1 MCIMKKTQGG
11 RYVYAM
17 RRLGIKKRLFF
28 AYSLLVLVAVC
39 LFLAVIYSLI
49 VSTSAQIER
58 ASQEEIVTG
67 YVQQVQSVLRE
78 MDTLSLQVTAR
89 AQLVNDFITLL
100 SDGDDSNFY
109 ASNIMESIDASSLL
123 ATINS
128 ANKPVARI
136 SVYNW
141 NGDYVSAGT
150 LYDTQAQVEVT
161 LRDRQKIQE
170 QLAMAVESPRRAYVT
185 DLMDD
190 PWSNSATN
198 RLFSV
203 IRPLTNISSSAFF
216 GLVSVQQDVRVFAE
230 LFETRNGVMTI
241 LLDSAGH
248 AMLPTQL
255 EPDFVERLYQAITKN
270 GLGNTASFRMDSGHI
285 ASYGSV
291 DMTGWRVVRVQMVS
305 NMQGMF
311 YVMLGGG
318 IALFSLLVLAV
329 YMLARTIVRP
339 LEQFSAAIGRVSL
352 SNMDCAMQDG
362 YTLPEV
368 AALNQSFRSMLG
380 RLRES
385 IDLEMKA
392 YQYALQ
398 SQMNPHFLY
407 NTLAMISATAQ
418 ERGDGQVV
426 TMCGKLSAMLRYLV
440 NYESDNVALTE
451 ELAHVENYLDLMKM
465 RYEDGFSYE
474 IERCEGMEHIRI
486 PKVVLQPLAENC
498 FQHGFRSVRPPW
510 FIHISVTITE
520 DRWELSVSDNGGG
533 MTGEEIAALNAR
545 ITLYRDNIA
554 SNYPTL
560 RLGGIGLVNT
570 ILRLS
575 LMLNDG
581 ILYDIGRRPEGGTV
595 IKIGGTRHDPR
606 TDR

>member
-1 MCIMKKTQGG
+1 
-11 RYVYAM
+11 M

-49 VSTSAQIER
+49 ASSSAQIER
-58 ASQEEIVTG
+58 ANQEEIVAG

-78 MDTLSLQVTAR
+78 MDTLALQVTAR
-89 AQLVNDFITLL
+89 TQLVNDFIALL

-128 ANKPVARI
+128 ANTPVARI

-141 NGDYVSAGT
+141 SGDYVSAGT
-150 LYDTQAQVEVT
+150 LYETRGQVEET
-161 LRDRQKIQE
+161 LHDRQSILA
-170 QLAMAVESPRRAYVT
+170 QLDFAMKSPRRMYVT
-185 DLMDD
+185 DLMSD
-190 PWSNSATN
+190 PWSNSASN

-203 IRPLTNISSSAFF
+203 IRPLTNISFSAFF
-216 GLVSVQQDVRVFAE
+216 GLVSVQQDVRVFE
-230 LFETRNGVMTI
+230 KIFETRNGAMTI

-248 AMLPTQL
+248 AMLPAQL
-255 EPDFVERLYQAITKN
+255 DPVYVAALYQAIAEN
-270 GLGNTASFRMDSGHI
+270 GPADTASLRMDSGHTV
-285 ASYGSV
+285 SYGSV
-291 DMTGWRVVRVQMVS
+291 DMTGWRVVRVQTVS
-305 NMQGMF
+305 NMRGMF

-339 LEQFSAAIGRVSL
+339 LEQFSAAIGRVNL
-352 SNMDCAMQDG
+352 SNMDCAIQNG

-368 AALNQSFRSMLG
+368 AALNHSFRSMLG

-407 NTLAMISATAQ
+407 NTLAMVSATAQ
-418 ERGDGQVV
+418 EQDDAQVV

-440 NYESDNVALTE
+440 NYESDKVALTE
-451 ELAHVENYLDLMKM
+451 EIAHVENYLDLMKM

-474 IERCEGMEHIRI
+474 ITRCEGMERIRI
-486 PKVVLQPLAENC
+486 PKVILQPLAENC
-498 FQHGFRSVRPPW
+498 FQHGFKSIRPPW
-510 FIHISVTITE
+510 FIKVSVMVTE

-533 MTGEEIAALNAR
+533 MTLEEIAALNAR
-545 ITLYRDNIA
+545 IHMCRENIA
-554 SNYPTL
+554 SNYPML

-575 LMLNDG
+575 MMLDGG
-581 ILYDIGRRPEGGTV
+581 ILYNIGQRPQGGTV
-595 IKIGGTRHDPR
+595 IKIGGTLHDSR
-606 TDR
+606 TDS